1 MNYTYKD
8 KTFTQEQVAEAASM
22 SGLSFD
28 DYVKKYGISMSEE
41 DTAIERVFGKNVVT
55 DFFGDIYRAGAQG
68 LAQGASVEETF
79 DVFAGRNV
87 TDEEIQAYINAD
99 NKIRAR
105 GVSEEMQEYERI
117 KDEAGGGVFGFLK
130 AMYETRGQIIPQVI
144 VSSAAALART
154 AVDSEEAAALGVAGA
169 AAGSFVPV
177 VGTLG
182 GAIAGISGSLETAST
197 FSELLKEELGEK
209 EFNKENIRA
218 IIEDKETMSRIKGK
232 ALARGAVIGAVEGI
246 TAGLSRNLAKTMVT
260 KGASAQRIAR
270 SVTGLEA
277 AGGATGEA
285 LGQVAAGQDFD
296 IAEVLLEGVAETKG
310 VVNVADILAKKEYK
324 VNGKK
329 SSRKY
334 VKDLLAAANNGTIKP
349 EDFHKIEIEV
359 TGDANLDNAIK
370 KKQKDDYNF
379 TQIDSQITEES
390 DRKKLVDLRNQ
401 EEKAEAA
408 VNKKGI
414 FKVLNAEANLKN
426 IQQQIQE
433 IQDKYSGVDR
443 RKKASRAIEATKQ
456 QARIDR
462 QQILLKATKN
472 FAEVGSEQLGFDPFQ
487 SFQNNADFVK
497 AYVERVL
504 SGEISNSVDKDGN
517 ITMTEE
523 QIEARANELA
533 EEANNAD
540 AVNVVRAADGS
551 KAIMINEEA
560 AMKYGALQAG
570 SHEILHGVLKGTLKQ
585 MNKAERKVL
594 ISEFKNQ
601 IKQNLGQK
609 VLDAINLRLIA
620 NYKKEIANDADFL
633 ETTDEWFTML
643 SDIIEDKNNNITY
656 ENSKG
661 FFDGIKNKIA
671 RVFNK
676 STPYKKLSIAT
687 GEDAFNF
694 MKEYSKN
701 VKEGRLSEAMV
712 AFAKGQEADIVEDE
726 STFSKSASDE
736 VQNIYVNKGINGA
749 LEIIEKFKPI
759 TSRIAEKRRNAPN
772 FDKEL
777 LMSEIEIGER
787 GILDLIRTYD
797 PDSGVPLAAYI
808 NQNLPKRAIEA
819 SRRVLGEEFTAD
831 VTEARTVTAEETA
844 DVDVTPR
851 PKRKKIVLSDRFG
864 ITKKVNEAIQKI
876 VPSLNFENINFK
888 SIKNKLP
895 NITGDLFGI
904 APKKIENLANLTKK
918 ELQAAQMFIN
928 KNADLLIAMLPEGA
942 TPSGTATGVPNTL
955 LKAFYTKTERARAA
969 KTGSRAGLAIQQ
981 KNNIDKKTFL
991 ETFGIIDGK
1000 PDRTDR
1006 NTSARVL
1013 ALANLTG
1020 KMITNQAIRAELAK
1034 RNADSKIINEIAEG
1048 KSESMF
1054 SKSSREFNIDMD
1066 IDQLLTIHAK
1076 KVKGTT
1082 FKLSNEKEIDKY
1094 IEYVKED
1101 LLPLMPRGFWFG
1113 KKAGDL
1119 TTGSELLPS
1128 YRIMD
1133 VKGKDK
1139 DDTKKKQKELYK
1151 YYETEIKALNA
1162 LPDNAF
1168 GKPIPGVD
1176 NFQRTNYKTLFE
1188 NEVQDG
1194 NNTAKKPSKK
1204 AIEEYNEKAGKIHK
1218 ALWQRIFKAVK
1229 DNPTKAA
1236 TIGNYLKLVGNKNN
1250 HWHRYGAQISGYSK
1264 NPKGKTT
1271 FKIDKETGKEKTSFK
1286 LFEYE
1291 HAMPATASYLYL
1303 LNSALNGY
1311 SFKSSYNPTMDN
1323 FKLIAL
1329 DAADNAKLGKA
1340 GFSRKMPQGWN
1351 TVDNFW
1357 WQRYFNTE
1365 VVKVD
1370 GIGINPENIVDID
1383 GETFGK
1389 KFGINAEGN
1398 ARGTKIGD
1406 DGSNFSK
1413 SINNQ
1418 KQTLNYHKNK
1428 RGMSTFDFDETLIVG
1443 GKNFVTAT
1451 SPNGEV
1457 VQISSAEWP
1466 IKGEEYANEGYTFD
1480 FKDFVNVRGGTEG
1493 PLLQKMRNQIKK
1505 FGPKN
1510 VFVLTARQQQADTA
1524 IHGWLKTQGI
1534 NIPIENI
1541 TGLGNSTGEAKA
1553 LWMANKFS
1561 EGYNDMYFV
1570 DDALPNVK
1578 AVKHVLSQLDV
1589 KSNVQQTK
1597 FSKSNSLDGDFNKIL
1612 EDLKGISADEKI
1624 SAARAKR
1631 RGSGKGRFRLFIPP
1645 SHEDLLGLLYNFM
1658 GKGEAGNRHRDFFE
1672 ENIVKPL
1679 NRAYREY
1686 NAAKQRIAGD
1696 YKNLNKQFPEIRKL
1710 LTKKTPDGDFFYSD
1724 AVRVYLWDK
1733 FGFNI
1738 PNLNEADKQALV
1750 ELIKSDPELKAYA
1763 DSIGK
1768 ISRVEEGYVEPSEN
1782 WDIGDIRTDLADATD
1797 KVGRKKYFAEFIE
1810 NVETIFN
1817 KDNLNKIE
1825 AAYGS
1830 NLREAL
1836 EDVLYRTIN
1845 GTNRKTGS
1853 NRIVN
1858 RLLDYLNGSVG
1869 AVMFF
1874 NARSAVLQQLSF
1886 VNFLN
1891 FADNNIFAASR
1902 AFADQK
1908 QFWSDYLMIFNS
1920 DMLKQRRKGASFDLN
1935 TNELS
1940 QTVSKSKEPV
1950 RALIRLLLQKGFL
1963 PTQIADSNAIALG
1976 GASFYRNRV
1985 NSYLKQGFSKAEAE
1999 KKAFADFQE
2008 VAESTQQS
2016 ARPDML
2022 SQQQASPLGRL
2033 ILAFQNVTSQYSRL
2047 TKKAALDLINRRK
2060 SPPYATQ
2067 VQSDMSNLSRIVYY
2081 GAVQNLVFY
2090 GLQSALF
2097 AMMFGEDEEED
2108 EKMEKFYNRKK
2119 DRVIQGTLDSIL
2131 RGTGVGGAL
2140 IATLKNTAIKY
2151 TQNKEKS
2158 QFIRS
2163 KDPAWMQLLTISPPL
2178 DIKIRKL
2185 KYAERDFVEEG
2196 DVMKQMDTFDID
2208 NPVWSAT
2215 TNLIEGATNVP
2226 VNRLYEKTMN
2236 IREASNEENLWWQR
2250 LFLWAGWSRWNFG
2263 IENEDIEEAKEQV
2276 KKTNKATKKK
2286 KRGGFKKSKF

>member
-1 MNYTYKD
+1 MNYIYNNKV
-8 KTFTQEQVAEAASM
+8 FTQEQVAEAANI

-28 DYVKKYGISMSEE
+28 DYVKKYGISISEE

-105 GVSEEMQEYERI
+105 GVSQEMQEYERI

-154 AVDSEEAAALGVAGA
+154 AVDSEEAAALGIGGA
-169 AAGSFVPV
+169 AAGSFIPV

-218 IIEDKETMSRIKGK
+218 IIEDKEIMSRIKGK

-246 TAGLSRNLAKTMVT
+246 TAGLSRNLAKSMAA
-260 KGASAQRIAR
+260 KGTSAQRIAR

-329 SSRKY
+329 ASRKY

-359 TGDANLDNAIK
+359 VGDANLDNAIK

-487 SFQNNADFVK
+487 SFKNNADFVK
-497 AYVERVL
+497 AYVERVM
-504 SGEISNSVDKDGN
+504 SGEDLSNL
-517 ITMTEE
+517 TPE

-533 EEANNAD
+533 NEANNAD

-633 ETTDEWFTML
+633 ET
-643 SDIIEDKNNNITY
+643 NNITY

-661 FFDGIKNKIA
+661 FFNGIKNKIA
-671 RVFNK
+671 GIFNK

-918 ELQAAQMFIN
+918 ELLAAQMFIN

-1034 RNADSKIINEIAEG
+1034 RNADSKTINEIAEG

-1101 LLPLMPRGFWFG
+1101 LLPLMPRGFWFR
-1113 KKAGDL
+1113 KPQGDL

-1128 YRIMD
+1128 YRVMD

-1139 DDTKKKQKELYK
+1139 ADTKKKQKELYK
-1151 YYETEIKALNA
+1151 YYEKEIKALNA

-1188 NEVQDG
+1188 NEVQNG

-1204 AIEEYNEKAGKIHK
+1204 AIEKYNEKASKIHK

-1236 TIGNYLKLVGNKNN
+1236 TIGNYLKLVGIKNN
-1250 HWHRYGAQISGYSK
+1250 HWHRYGAQVSGYSK

-1271 FKIDKETGKEKTSFK
+1271 FKIDKETGEETTSFK

-1303 LNSALNGY
+1303 LNSALSGY

-1340 GFSRKMPQGWN
+1340 GLSRKMPKGWN

-1357 WQRYFNTE
+1357 WQRYFNTR
-1365 VVKVD
+1365 VVNVD
-1370 GIGINPENIVDID
+1370 GVGINPENIVDID

-1597 FSKSNSLDGDFNKIL
+1597 FSKSSNLDGDFNKIL
-1612 EDLKGISADEKI
+1612 ENLKGISADEKI

-1631 RGSGKGRFRLFIPP
+1631 RGTGKGRFRLFIPP

-1738 PNLNEADKQALV
+1738 PNLSETDRQALV
-1750 ELIKSDPELKAYA
+1750 ELVKSDPELRAYA

-1768 ISRVEEGYVEPSEN
+1768 ISRVEEGYVEPGEN
-1782 WDIGDIRTDLADATD
+1782 WDTGDIRTDLADATD

-1853 NRIVN
+1853 NRMVN
-1858 RLLDYLNGSVG
+1858 RFLDYLNGSVG

-1891 FADNNIFAASR
+1891 FGDNNIFAAAK

-2067 VQSDMSNLSRIVYY
+2067 VQSDMSNLSRILYY

-2158 QFIRS
+2158 EFIRS
-2163 KDPAWMQLLTISPPL
+2163 KDPAWQQLLTLSPPI
-2178 DIKIRKL
+2178 DIKFRKL
-2185 KYAERDFVEEG
+2185 KYAERDFVEKG
-2196 DVMKQMDTFDID
+2196 DIMRHMNTFDID

-2215 TNLIEGATNVP
+2215 TNLIEGTTNVP

-2236 IREASNEENLWWQR
+2236 VREALDEQNEWWQR
-2250 LFLWAGWSRWNFG
+2250 VFLWAGWSRWNFG
-2263 IENEDIEEAKEQV
+2263 IKNEEVEFYKKQV
-2276 KKTNKATKKK
+2276 KENKKK
-2286 KRGGFKKSKF
+2286 KKTQQPIYYF

>member
-1 MNYTYKD
+1 MNYIYND
-8 KTFTQEQVAEAASM
+8 KTFTQEQVAEAASV
-22 SGLSFD
+22 SKLSFD
-28 DYVKKYGISMSEE
+28 DYIKKYGIKIAEE
-41 DTAIERVFGKNVVT
+41 DTAIERLFGKNFAT

-105 GVSEEMQEYERI
+105 GASEEMQEYERI
-117 KDEAGGGVFGFLK
+117 KEEAGGGVFGFLK

-144 VSSAAALART
+144 VSSATALART
-154 AVDSEEAAALGVAGA
+154 AVDSEEAAALGIGGA

-209 EFNKENIRA
+209 EFNQENIRA
-218 IIEDKETMSRIKGK
+218 IIEDEETMSRIKGK
-232 ALARGAVIGAVEGI
+232 ALARGAVIGAVEGL
-246 TAGLSRNLAKTMVT
+246 TAGLSRGLAKSMAA
-260 KGASAQRIAR
+260 KGTSAQRIAR

-329 SSRKY
+329 ASRKY
-334 VKDLLAAANNGTIKP
+334 GKDLLAAANNGTIKP

-359 TGDANLDNAIK
+359 TGDANLDNSIK
-370 KKQKDDYNF
+370 QKQKDDYNF

-390 DRKKLVDLRNQ
+390 DRRKLVDLRNQ
-401 EEKAEAA
+401 EEKAEAD

-414 FKVLNAEANLKN
+414 FKVLNAEANLEN
-426 IQQQIQE
+426 IQQQIQD

-443 RKKASRAIEATKQ
+443 RRRASRAIEATKQ

-497 AYVERVL
+497 AYVERVMSGQDL
-504 SGEISNSVDKDGN
+504 SNLTS
-517 ITMTEE
+517 E

-533 EEANNAD
+533 NEANNAD

-594 ISEFKNQ
+594 ISEFKDQ
-601 IKQNLGQK
+601 IKQNLGQR
-609 VLDAINLRLIA
+609 VLDAINLRLVA
-620 NYKKEIANDADFL
+620 NYRSEIAKDADFL

-643 SDIIEDKNNNITY
+643 SDIIEDKTNNITY

-671 RVFNK
+671 GIFNK

-694 MKEYSKN
+694 MREYSKN

-712 AFAKGQEADIVEDE
+712 AFAKGQEADVVEDE

-831 VTEARTVTAEETA
+831 VTEARTVAAEETT

-864 ITKKVNEAIQKI
+864 ITKKVNEAVQKI

-918 ELQAAQMFIN
+918 ELQSAQMFIN

-955 LKAFYTKTERARAA
+955 LKAFYTKTERAKAA
-969 KTGSRAGLAIQQ
+969 ETGSRAGLAIQQ

-1034 RNADSKIINEIAEG
+1034 RNADSKTINKIAEG

-1054 SKSSREFNIDMD
+1054 SKSARNFAIDGTIDDLLAVYANKVGRKTFQLSTKAD
-1066 IDQLLTIHAK
+1066 IDTY
-1076 KVKGTT
+1076 V
-1082 FKLSNEKEIDKY
+1082 
-1094 IEYVKED
+1094 EYVKED

-1113 KKAGDL
+1113 KPEGNI
-1119 TTGSELLPS
+1119 TTGGELMPS
-1128 YRIMD
+1128 YRIINL
-1133 VKGKDK
+1133 KDK
-1139 DDTKKKQKELYK
+1139 AEQKELYK
-1151 YYETEIKALNA
+1151 YYTQEIKALNA
-1162 LPDNAF
+1162 LPESSF
-1168 GKPIPGVD
+1168 GKPIPGVKD
-1176 NFQRTNYKTLFE
+1176 FKRTTYKSLFE
-1188 NEVQDG
+1188 NEVKG
-1194 NNTAKKPSKK
+1194 GKNTVKKPSKK
-1204 AIEEYNEKAGKIHK
+1204 AIEEYNKKASKIHE
-1218 ALWQRIFKAVK
+1218 ALWSRIYDAISE
-1229 DNPTKAA
+1229 NPAKAA
-1236 TIGNYLKLVGNKNN
+1236 TIGNYLKLVSQKNN

-1264 NPKGKTT
+1264 NPKGKGN
-1271 FKIDKETGKEKTSFK
+1271 KI
-1286 LFEYE
+1286 FEYE

-1303 LNSALNGY
+1303 MDAALQGLN
-1311 SFKSSYNPTMDN
+1311 FKATYAPVMDN

-1329 DAADNAKLGKA
+1329 DAADNAKLGKV
-1340 GFSRKMPQGWN
+1340 GLSRRMPKGWN
-1351 TVDNFW
+1351 TIDNFW
-1357 WQRYFNTE
+1357 WQRYFNTQ
-1365 VVKVD
+1365 VVGLD
-1370 GIGINPENIVDID
+1370 GVGINPNNIVDID
-1383 GETFGK
+1383 GKTFAD
-1389 KFGINAEGN
+1389 KFAINAEGN
-1398 ARGTKIGD
+1398 AKGTRLGD

-1428 RGMSTFDFDETLIVG
+1428 RGMSTFDFDETLIIG
-1443 GKNFVTAT
+1443 GKNFITAT
-1451 SPNGEV
+1451 SPDGEV
-1457 VQISSAEWP
+1457 IQISSAEWP
-1466 IKGEEYANEGYTFD
+1466 IKGQEFADLGYTFD

-1597 FSKSNSLDGDFNKIL
+1597 FSKSSNLDSDFNKIL
-1612 EDLKGISADEKI
+1612 ENLKGISADEKI

-1672 ENIVKPL
+1672 ENIIKPL

-1738 PNLNEADKQALV
+1738 PNLSETDKQALV
-1750 ELIKSDPELKAYA
+1750 ELVKSDPELRAYA

-1768 ISRVEEGYVEPSEN
+1768 ISRVEEGYVEPGEN
-1782 WDIGDIRTDLADATD
+1782 WDTGDIRTDLADATD

-1810 NVETIFN
+1810 NAEIIFN

-1858 RLLDYLNGSVG
+1858 RFLDYLNGSVG
-1869 AVMFF
+1869 AVMFV

-1891 FADNNIFAASR
+1891 FADNNIFAAAK

-1950 RALIRLLLQKGFL
+1950 RALIRLLLKKGFL

-2067 VQSDMSNLSRIVYY
+2067 VQSDMSNLSRILYY

-2158 QFIRS
+2158 EFIRS
-2163 KDPAWMQLLTISPPL
+2163 KDPAWQQLLTLSPPI
-2178 DIKIRKL
+2178 DIKFRKI
-2185 KYAERDFVEEG
+2185 KYAERDFVEKG
-2196 DVMKQMDTFDID
+2196 DIMRHMNTFDID

-2215 TNLIEGATNVP
+2215 TNLIEGTTNVP

-2263 IENEDIEEAKEQV
+2263 IENEDIEEAKKQV
-2276 KKTNKATKKK
+2276 KKTNKASKSKKK
-2286 KRGGFKKSKF
+2286 SLPKFN